1 MDLKMKVNHLPALT
15 YHFLKSNDSEIDAKD
30 LYIENTRTPEPENI
44 PSGVT
49 VNSVVTEEE
58 VRGVFAEVNAKIE
71 AKKTDVPGPNGDTAP
86 LNDGQ
91 TVRTGMGAEVDNLMD
106 EMNVPVMVITTPKGY
121 VIEEPVYI
129 KYSLK
134 DGDCVLGRQ
143 VIHAKKDSEI
153 TVIMEYDSEPE
164 TTGFLGIQT
173 RLYAEEGAKINL
185 VKVQML
191 GEGFM
196 HFDDIGSVC
205 DDRASVNTI
214 NMQLGA
220 GKTWG
225 GNRTTLLG
233 DASSFDN
240 HTGYL
245 CRHKQSYDMNYV
257 ADQMGRKTESN
268 MVFRGVLLDEAVK
281 NFRGT
286 LDFKS
291 GSAGSV
297 GDEQED
303 TLLLSPDVI
312 NRTMPVILCGE
323 EDVDGRHGASI
334 GQLGDDTLF
343 YMESRGIDEEAAK
356 KLMIRARMESIARM
370 IPDEAIIIRIQ
381 QFIRTIL

>member
-1 MDLKMKVNHLPALT
+1 MNSTLKVNYLPALT
-15 YHFLKSNDSEIDAKD
+15 YRFLKSNNSEIEIKDIKIQDVATPDA
-30 LYIENTRTPEPENI
+30 ENVPT
-44 PSGVT
+44 SVT
-49 VNSVVTEEE
+49 VTKNVTEADIQKLFSGINE
-58 VRGVFAEVNAKIE
+58 KI
-71 AKKTDVPGPNGDTAP
+71 ASRKTTLPGPNGDTSP
-86 LNDGQ
+86 LNDTQ
-91 TVRTGMGAEVDNLMD
+91 TVKTGMGAEIDELMK
-106 EMNVPVMVITTPKGY
+106 EMNVPVTLITAEEGY
-121 VIEEPVYI
+121 EIKEPVTI

-134 DGDCVLGRQ
+134 DGDCALGSQ
-143 VIHAKKDSEI
+143 VIYAKKGSEL

-164 TTGFLGIQT
+164 ANGFLGIQT
-173 RLYAEEGAKINL
+173 RLLAEEGAKINL
-185 VKVQML
+185 IKVQML
-191 GEGFM
+191 GEKIT
-196 HFDDIGSVC
+196 HFEDIGGVC
-205 DDRASVNTI
+205 DDKADIETI

-225 GNRTTLLG
+225 GCRITLVG
-233 DASSFDN
+233 DKSVFNN

-257 ADQMGRKTESN
+257 ADQMGKKTLSN
-268 MVFRGVLLDEAVK
+268 MVFRGVLLDEAEK
-281 NFRGT
+281 TFRGT

-312 NRTMPVILCGE
+312 NRTIPVILCEE

-334 GQLGDDTLF
+334 GQLGDDTIF
-343 YMESRGIDEEAAK
+343 YMESRGIDEESAK

-370 IPDEAIIIRIQ
+370 IPDEAMIIRIQ

>member
-15 YHFLKSNDSEIDAKD
+15 YRFLKSNDSEIDAKD
-30 LYIENTRTPEPENI
+30 LYIENTNTPEPENV
-44 PSGVT
+44 PESVT
-49 VNSVVTEEE
+49 VKSGMSEDD
-58 VRGVFAEVNAKIE
+58 VRGIFAEVNKKIE
-71 AKKTDVPGPNGDTAP
+71 AKKANLPGPNGDTAP
-86 LNDGQ
+86 LNDSQ
-91 TVRTGMGAEVDNLMD
+91 TVRTGMGAEIDNLFK
-106 EMNVPVMVITTPKGY
+106 EMNAGVMVVTADEGCK
-121 VIEEPVYI
+121 VSEALHI

-134 DGDCVLGRQ
+134 NGECALGSQ
-143 VIHAKKDSEI
+143 VIHAKKNSEI
-153 TVIMEYDSEPE
+153 TVIMEYDSEQDAK
-164 TTGFLGIQT
+164 GFLGIQT
-173 RLYAEEGAKINL
+173 RLLAEEGATINL
-185 VKVQML
+185 IKVQML
-191 GEGFM
+191 SEGIM

-205 DDRASVNTI
+205 DDRASINTI

-233 DASSFDN
+233 DNSTFDN

-245 CRHKQSYDMNYV
+245 CRNKQSYDMNYV
-257 ADQMGRKTESN
+257 ADQMGKKTESN
-268 MVFRGVLLDEAVK
+268 MIFRGVLLDEAVK
-281 NFRGT
+281 TFRGT
-286 LDFKS
+286 LDFKA

-303 TLLLSPDVI
+303 TLLLSPDVV
-312 NRTMPVILCGE
+312 NRTIPVILCGE

-370 IPDEAIIIRIQ
+370 IPDEAIIVRIQ

>member
-15 YHFLKSNDSEIDAKD
+15 YRFLKSNDSEIDAKD
-30 LYIENTRTPEPENI
+30 LYIENTRTPDPEKI
-44 PSGVT
+44 PEGVI
-49 VNSVVTEEE
+49 VEESISEDE
-58 VRGVFAEVNAKIE
+58 VRAIFSEVNAKIE
-71 AKKTDVPGPNGDTAP
+71 AKKTDIPGPNGDTAP
-86 LNDGQ
+86 LNDKQ
-91 TVRTGMGAEVDNLMD
+91 AVRTGMGVEIDKLMA
-106 EMNVPVMVITTPKGY
+106 EMNADVMLISA
-121 VIEEPVYI
+121 EEGCKAKDPVYI
-129 KYSLK
+129 DFVLK
-134 DGDCVLGRQ
+134 DGECALGSQ
-143 VIHAKKDSEI
+143 IIYAKKNSEI

-164 TTGFLGIQT
+164 AKGFLGIQT
-173 RLYAEEGAKINL
+173 RLLAEEGAKINL
-185 VKVQML
+185 IKVQML
-191 GEGFM
+191 SEGFI

-205 DDRASVNTI
+205 DDNASVDTI

-233 DASSFDN
+233 DASAFNN

-245 CRHKQSYDMNYV
+245 CRHEQNYDMNYV
-257 ADQMGRKTESN
+257 ADQMGKKTVSN
-268 MVFRGVLLDEAVK
+268 MIFRGVLLDEAVK
-281 NFRGT
+281 TFRGT

-343 YMESRGIDEEAAK
+343 YMESRGIDEESAK

-370 IPDEAIIIRIQ
+370 IPDEAIIVRIQ

>member
-15 YHFLKSNDSEIDAKD
+15 YRFLKSNDSEIDAKD
-30 LYIENTRTPEPENI
+30 LYIENTKTPDPLDIPE
-44 PSGVT
+44 GV
-49 VNSVVTEEE
+49 SVKSDASEDDI
-58 VRGVFAEVNAKIE
+58 RDIFAKVNAKIE
-71 AKKTDVPGPNGDTAP
+71 AKKTDIPGPNGDTAP
-86 LNDGQ
+86 LNDAQ
-91 TVRTGMGAEVDNLMD
+91 TVRTGMGVEIDKLMN
-106 EMNVPVMVITTPKGY
+106 EMNVKSLVITSEEGRKVT
-121 VIEEPVYI
+121 EPVHI
-129 KYSLK
+129 KYDLK
-134 DGDCVLGRQ
+134 DGDCTLGSQ
-143 VIHAKKDSEI
+143 VIYAKKDSEI

-164 TTGFLGIQT
+164 GKGFLGLQT
-173 RLYAEEGAKINL
+173 RLLAEEGAKINL

-191 GEGFM
+191 SEGFI

-205 DDRASVNTI
+205 DDNASVDTI

-220 GKTWG
+220 GNTWG
-225 GNRTTLLG
+225 GNRTALLG
-233 DASSFDN
+233 DASTFDN

-245 CRHKQSYDMNYV
+245 CRNKQSYDMNYV
-257 ADQMGRKTESN
+257 ADQMGKKTQSN
-268 MVFRGVLLDEAVK
+268 MIFRGVLLDEAVK
-281 NFRGT
+281 TFRGT
-286 LDFKS
+286 LDFKA

-370 IPDEAIIIRIQ
+370 IPDEAIIVRIQ
-381 QFIRTIL
+381 QFIRTII

>member
-15 YHFLKSNDSEIDAKD
+15 YRFLKSNDSEIDAKD
-30 LYIENTRTPEPENI
+30 LYIKSTTTPEPEKI
-44 PSGVT
+44 PAGVIVKSGV
-49 VNSVVTEEE
+49 SEDEIRE
-58 VRGVFAEVNAKIE
+58 IFAGVKAKIE
-71 AKKTDVPGPNGDTAP
+71 SKKVDIPGPNGDTAP
-86 LNDGQ
+86 LNDSQ
-91 TVRTGMGAEVDNLMD
+91 TVRTGMGAEVDKLMG
-106 EMNVPVMVITTPKGY
+106 EMNADVMLITSEEGCK
-121 VIEEPVYI
+121 VSEPVYMDFV
-129 KYSLK
+129 LK
-134 DGDCVLGRQ
+134 DGECVLGSQ
-143 VIHAKKDSEI
+143 IIYAKKNSEI
-153 TVIMEYDSEPE
+153 TVIMEYSSEPE
-164 TTGFLGIQT
+164 AKGFLGIQT
-173 RLYAEEGAKINL
+173 RLLAEEGARINL

-191 GEGFM
+191 SEGFL
-196 HFDDIGSVC
+196 HFDDIGSVI
-205 DDRASVNTI
+205 DDNASVNTI
-214 NMQLGA
+214 NMQLGS
-220 GKTWG
+220 GNTWG
-225 GNRTTLLG
+225 GNRATLLG
-233 DASSFDN
+233 DNSKFDN

-257 ADQMGRKTESN
+257 ADQMGKKTESN
-268 MVFRGVLLDEAVK
+268 MIFRGVLLDEAVK
-281 NFRGT
+281 TFRGT

-343 YMESRGIDEEAAK
+343 YMESRGIDEESAK

-370 IPDEAIIIRIQ
+370 IPDEAIIVRIQ

>member
-15 YHFLKSNDSEIDAKD
+15 YRFLKSNDSEIDEKD
-30 LYIENTRTPEPENI
+30 LHIKSTRTPEPEKI
-44 PSGVT
+44 PAGVI
-49 VNSVVTEEE
+49 VRESISEED
-58 VRGVFAEVNAKIE
+58 VRGIFAKAKAKIE
-71 AKKTDVPGPNGDTAP
+71 SKKTDIPGPNGDTAP
-86 LNDGQ
+86 LNDSQ
-91 TVRTGMGAEVDNLMD
+91 IVRTGMGVEIDKLMAEMDAEVML
-106 EMNVPVMVITTPKGY
+106 ITTEEGSK
-121 VIEEPVYI
+121 VTEPVYI
-129 KYSLK
+129 DFVLK
-134 DGDCVLGRQ
+134 DGECALGSQ
-143 VIHAKKDSEI
+143 IVYAKKDSEI

-164 TTGFLGIQT
+164 AKGFLGIQT
-173 RLYAEEGAKINL
+173 RLLAEEGAKINL
-185 VKVQML
+185 IKVQML
-191 GEGFM
+191 SEGFV
-196 HFDDIGSVC
+196 HFDDIGSIC
-205 DDRASVNTI
+205 DDKAYVHTI

-233 DASSFDN
+233 DASTFDN

-245 CRHKQSYDMNYV
+245 CRNKQSYDMNYV
-257 ADQMGRKTESN
+257 ADQMGKKTVSN
-268 MVFRGVLLDEAVK
+268 MIFRGVLLDEAVK
-281 NFRGT
+281 TFRGT

-370 IPDEAIIIRIQ
+370 IPDEAIIVRIQ

>member
-1 MDLKMKVNHLPALT
+1 MDINMKVNHLPALT
-15 YHFLKSNDSEIDAKD
+15 YRFLKSNDSEIEIKDIKIKDTFSPEMQNGQDGVSVNKEASEEDVRKLFDAV
-30 LYIENTRTPEPENI
+30 NTK
-44 PSGVT
+44 
-49 VNSVVTEEE
+49 
-58 VRGVFAEVNAKIE
+58 AES
-71 AKKTDVPGPNGDTAP
+71 KKTDVPGPNGDTAP
-86 LNDGQ
+86 LNDAQ
-91 TVRTGMGAEVDNLMD
+91 SVRTGMGAQIDNLMQEMKIPVTVITAD
-106 EMNVPVMVITTPKGY
+106 EGCKVSEPVMIRFD
-121 VIEEPVYI
+121 
-129 KYSLK
+129 LK
-134 DGDCVLGRQ
+134 DGDCVLGNQ

-164 TTGFLGIQT
+164 TNGFLGIQT
-173 RLYAEEGAKINL
+173 RLLAEEGAKINL
-185 VKVQML
+185 IKVQML
-191 GEGFM
+191 GEKIA
-196 HFDDIGSVC
+196 HFDDIGGVC
-205 DDRASVNTI
+205 DDMADIETI

-220 GKTWG
+220 GNTWG
-225 GNRTTLLG
+225 GCRVALLG
-233 DASSFDN
+233 DKSVFNN

-257 ADQMGRKTESN
+257 ADQMGKKTESN

-281 NFRGT
+281 TFRGT
-286 LDFKS
+286 LDFKP

-303 TLLLSPDVI
+303 TLLLSSDAV
-312 NRTMPVILCGE
+312 NRTIPVILCGE

>member
-1 MDLKMKVNHLPALT
+1 MNSVLKVNHLPALT
-15 YHFLKSNDSEIDAKD
+15 YRFLKSNDSEIEIKD
-30 LYIENTRTPEPENI
+30 FNVKVVNTPEPENI
-44 PSGVT
+44 PSAVT
-49 VNSVVTEEE
+49 FKNDVTEKDITEL
-58 VRGVFAEVNAKIE
+58 FADINEKI
-71 AKKTDVPGPNGDTAP
+71 ASKRIGLPGPNGDTSL
-86 LNDGQ
+86 LNESQ
-91 TVRTGMGAEVDNLMD
+91 TVKTGMGAEIDNLMK
-106 EMNVPVMVITTPKGY
+106 EMNVPVSLITAEEGY
-121 VIEEPVYI
+121 KVEEPVVISYA
-129 KYSLK
+129 LN
-134 DGDCVLGRQ
+134 DGDYVLGNQ
-143 VIHAKKDSEI
+143 VIHAKKNSEI
-153 TVIMEYDSEPE
+153 TVIMEYDSEAE
-164 TTGFLGIQT
+164 SNGFLGIQT
-173 RLYAEEGAKINL
+173 RLLAEEGAKINL

-191 GEGFM
+191 GEKIT
-196 HFDDIGSVC
+196 HFEDIGGVC
-205 DDRASVNTI
+205 DTDADIETI

-225 GNRTTLLG
+225 GCRVTLLG
-233 DASSFDN
+233 DSSVFNN

-257 ADQMGRKTESN
+257 ADQMGKKTQSN
-268 MVFRGVLLDEAVK
+268 MVFRGVLLDEAEK
-281 NFRGT
+281 TFRGT

-312 NRTMPVILCGE
+312 NRTVPVILCEE

-343 YMESRGIDEEAAK
+343 YMESRGIDEETAK

-370 IPDEAIIIRIQ
+370 IPDEALIIRIQ